1 MRAYA
6 ALYQPHLI
14 VQQFRRC
21 ETTLRRELSVELSEA
36 TVELYR
42 ALITGR

>member
-6 ALYQPHLI
+6 ALDQPHLV
-14 VQQFRRC
+14 VQQFMRC
-21 ETTLRRELSVELSEA
+21 EAMLRRELSVELSEA

-42 ALITGR
+42 ALLADR

>member
-6 ALYQPHLI
+6 ALDQPHLI

-21 ETTLRRELSVELSEA
+21 EATLRRELAVELSEA

-42 ALITGR
+42 ALLAGR